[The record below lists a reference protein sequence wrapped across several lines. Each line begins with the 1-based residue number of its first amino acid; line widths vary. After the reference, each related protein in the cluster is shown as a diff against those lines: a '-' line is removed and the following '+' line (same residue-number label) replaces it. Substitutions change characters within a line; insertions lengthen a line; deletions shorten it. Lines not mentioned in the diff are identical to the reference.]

1 MGHAIAIPKLGL
13 TMVDCT
19 LVEWAKADGDKVAKG
34 EVLYTIE
41 TDKIAS
47 DVEADADGYLQRTAE
62 VDTMFEI
69 GAVIGYL
76 HSSKDAV
83 SRPAVPASADATSV
97 QLQTATLPTPT
108 VHSSAFALS
117 PSLRVDIEGGRT
129 RILISP
135 VAKRLAAEARLDL
148 AMLNGSGPGAVILRR
163 DVEKTI
169 AAQPSKAVP
178 LAASTAVE
186 APPEKRSAVSQRRPL
201 AGMRK
206 AIATRMMQ
214 SLQGSAQMTGFG
226 RIDMSETVKL
236 RTACLAAEKD
246 LGVRITYTDIVL
258 KAAAMALA
266 EMPDMNSAI
275 VGDEVLT
282 WSAVNIGLAIAL
294 GDGLIVPVIRDADRK
309 SLTEISLGRQ
319 DLIARARSGKLTR
332 DDLDG
337 GTFSLSN
344 FGSYGGDFETPI
356 LNPPQSALLG
366 IGQISEEPVVREGQ
380 IVIRPMMTISLTF
393 DHRLIDGAVAGRF
406 RARLKGSLENPALLL
421 AKMR

>member
-19 LVEWAKADGDKVAKG
+19 LVEWAKADGDKVVKG

-62 VDTMFEI
+62 VDAMFEV

-76 HSSKDAV
+76 HGSKEAA
-83 SRPAVPASADATSV
+83 SRPAAATSASVVPV
-97 QLQTATLPTPT
+97 QPAPQPVPTSHAPAP
-108 VHSSAFALS
+108 VSS
-117 PSLRVDIEGGRT
+117 PSLRVDLEGGRT

-135 VAKRLAAEARLDL
+135 VAKRLASEARLDL
-148 AMLNGSGPGAVILRR
+148 AMLSGTGPGAVILRR
-163 DVEKTI
+163 DVERAIAVGPGATI
-169 AAQPSKAVP
+169 PAPTP
-178 LAASTAVE
+178 TAKGSL
-186 APPEKRSAVSQRRPL
+186 PEKGDAIARRRPL

-236 RTACLAAEKD
+236 RAACLAAEKE
-246 LGVRITYTDIVL
+246 LGARITYTDIVL

-266 EMPDMNSAI
+266 EMPDMNSSI

-282 WSAVNIGLAIAL
+282 WNAVNIGLAIAL
-294 GDGLIVPVIRDADRK
+294 DDGLIVPVIRDTDRK
-309 SLTEISLGRQ
+309 SLAEISLDRQ
-319 DLIARARSGKLTR
+319 GLIARARSGKLTR

-366 IGQISEEPVVREGQ
+366 IGQITDEPVVREGQ
-380 IVIRPMMTISLTF
+380 IVVRPMLTISLTF